1 MLKTD
6 KSGIFKNTQIMNEK
20 IVENNVKFIK
30 KEQLI
35 EYIQF
40 LINKYTVSLFSDYGD
55 TKEMIIKKIKRKTK
69 KNIVDIINY
78 NLFSKDIK
86 QNIKLAIKGIDEN
99 SKDLIKVKVTK
110 TVNKIIQ

>member
-6 KSGIFKNTQIMNEK
+6 KSGVFKNTQIMNEK
-20 IVENNVKFIK
+20 IVEDDVKFIK
-30 KEQLI
+30 KEQLVQ
-35 EYIQF
+35 YIQF
-40 LINKYTVSLFSDYGD
+40 LINKYTVSIFSDYGD
-55 TKEMIIKKIKRKTK
+55 TKEMIVKKIKRKTK
-69 KNIVDIINY
+69 RNIIDIINY

-110 TVNKIIQ
+110 TVNKII

>member
-6 KSGIFKNTQIMNEK
+6 KSGIFENTQIMNEK
-20 IVENNVKFIK
+20 IVENNVKLIK

-40 LINKYTVSLFSDYGD
+40 LINKYTVSLFSDYGY
-55 TKEMIIKKIKRKTK
+55 TKEMIIKKIKRKNK

>member
-6 KSGIFKNTQIMNEK
+6 KSGIFKKTQIMNEK
-20 IVENNVKFIK
+20 IVEDNVKFIK

-69 KNIVDIINY
+69 INIVDIINY